1 MADYKLVDTDSGQL
15 MSALVEQ
22 YEALTKRTLLPDDPD
37 RLFIS
42 WVAGLITQERS
53 LINFAA
59 GQNIPSRAIGENLD
73 ALGEFIY
80 NVSRPQARPAEVEVR
95 FEISA
100 LQTSAVAI
108 PKGTRITDKSQ
119 ALVWE
124 TVEDVAVEIGA
135 VYAVVNAVCQ
145 TTGEIGNGYLE
156 GQINT
161 LIDVDNVP
169 LFKAVTNTQTS
180 SGGSETADDT
190 SYYELM
196 RQGLEAYSVAGP
208 KGAYEYHAKAVST
221 SIADVCAINPKNK
234 PGHIEIYA
242 IMTDGTIADSG
253 TKQDI
258 LDACSADTVRP
269 LTDMVEV
276 CDPAEVTFNVTL
288 TYYVDKASEQPIADI
303 QTAVSA
309 AVAEYTA
316 WQTAKIG
323 RDINPSQLMW
333 LLSNSGIK
341 RADIT
346 SPVFTALRDGSDQ
359 LTPQV
364 AKRGTVTVTF
374 GGDENE

>member
-15 MSALVEQ
+15 MSSLVEQ

-100 LQTSAVAI
+100 PQTSAVAI

-276 CDPAEVTFNVTL
+276 CDPAEVTFNVAL

-323 RDINPSQLMW
+323 RDINPSRLIW
-333 LLSNSGIK
+333 LLNNSGIK

-346 SPVFTALRDGSDQ
+346 SPVFTTLRDGSDQ

-374 GGDENE
+374 GGYENE

>member
-1 MADYKLVDTDSGQL
+1 MTDYKLVDTDSGQL
-15 MSALVEQ
+15 LSALVEK

-37 RLFIS
+37 RVFIS
-42 WVAGLITQERS
+42 WVAWLITQERS
-53 LINFAA
+53 LINYAA

-73 ALGEFIY
+73 ALGKFIG
-80 NVSRPQARPAEVEVR
+80 NVSRPQAKPAEVEVR

-100 LQTSAVAI
+100 PQTSAVPI

-124 TVEDVAVEIGA
+124 TAEDVAVEIGA
-135 VYAVVNAVCQ
+135 VYAVVKAVCQ
-145 TTGEIGNGYLE
+145 TAGEIGNGYLE

-161 LIDVDNVP
+161 LIDVDNIP
-169 LFKAVTNTQTS
+169 LFKAVTNTATS
-180 SGGSETADDT
+180 SGGSETADDAT
-190 SYYELM
+190 YYELI

-208 KGAYEYHAKAVST
+208 KGAYEYHAKTVST
-221 SIADVCAINPKNK
+221 AIADVCAINPKNK
-234 PGHIEIYA
+234 PGHVEIYA
-242 IMTDGTIADSG
+242 IMTDGTKADSG

-276 CDPAEVTFNVTL
+276 CDPAEVAFNVTL
-288 TYYVDKASEQPIADI
+288 TYYVAKDSEQPITDI

-333 LLSNSGIK
+333 LLRNSGIK

-346 SPVFTALRDGSDQ
+346 SPEFTALRDGSDQ

-364 AKRGTVTVTF
+364 AKRGTITVTF
-374 GGDENE
+374 GGYENE

>member
-1 MADYKLVDTDSGQL
+1 MADYKFVDTDSDRL
-15 MSALVEQ
+15 MSSLTEQ

-37 RLFIS
+37 RVFIS
-42 WVAGLITQERS
+42 WLAQLITQERS

-59 GQNIPSRAIGENLD
+59 GQNLPSRAIGENLD
-73 ALGEFIY
+73 ALGEFY
-80 NVSRPQARPAEVEVR
+80 NVKRPQAKPAEVEVR

-100 LQTSAVAI
+100 PQTSATAI

-119 ALVWE
+119 TLIWE
-124 TVEDVAVEIGA
+124 TVKDTAVAIGA
-135 VYAVVNAVCQ
+135 VYAVTTAVCQ
-145 TTGEIGNGYLE
+145 TAGETGNGYLE

-169 LFKAVTNTQTS
+169 FFKAVTNTQTS

-196 RQGLEAYSVAGP
+196 RQGMEAYSVAGP

-221 SIADVCAINPKNK
+221 AIADVCAINPKNK
-234 PGHIEIYA
+234 PGHVEIYA

-258 LDACSADTVRP
+258 LDACRSDTVRP

-276 CDPAEVTFNVTL
+276 CDPAQVAFNVTL
-288 TYYVDKASEQPIADI
+288 TYYVDKNSQQPIGDI
-303 QTAVSA
+303 QTSVNATVS
-309 AVAEYTA
+309 EYLA

-333 LLSNSGIK
+333 LLRNSGIK
-341 RADIT
+341 RAAIT
-346 SPVFTALRDGSDQ
+346 APVYTTLRDGSDQ
-359 LTPQV
+359 LTPQI

-374 GGDENE
+374 GGYENE